1 MTTRRP
7 LALKAIIAYKF
18 AKAPVMVALGLVLVL
33 TPDRALTVAHRVT
46 AEISESGVLGWRVAR
61 ALEPYLTPRIEHR
74 AAIVAWLDGAVTLVE
89 GLLLLSGKAWG
100 EWIVI
105 AGLAALLPI
114 EAIGL
119 VRRPRVGRA
128 AVLLLN
134 AAVVAYLVRRRL
146 KHEEAGLRS
155 RDAVGAS

>member
-1 MTTRRP
+1 
-7 LALKAIIAYKF
+7 
-18 AKAPVMVALGLVLVL
+18 
-33 TPDRALTVAHRVT
+33 
-46 AEISESGVLGWRVAR
+46 
-61 ALEPYLTPRIEHR
+61 
-74 AAIVAWLDGAVTLVE
+74 
-89 GLLLLSGKAWG
+89 
-100 EWIVI
+100 
-105 AGLAALLPI
+105 LPI
-114 EAIGL
+114 DAIGV